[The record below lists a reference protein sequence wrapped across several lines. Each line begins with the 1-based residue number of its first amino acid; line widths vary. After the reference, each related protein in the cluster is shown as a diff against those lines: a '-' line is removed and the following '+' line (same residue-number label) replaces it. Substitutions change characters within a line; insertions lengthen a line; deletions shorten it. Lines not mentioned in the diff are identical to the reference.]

1 MNFHKPKDLPRLMVA
16 PNGARRTKADHP
28 VIPVTIQ
35 EMVETAL
42 ACAAVGAQAM
52 HLHVRDADQ
61 QHVLDAGLYRE
72 ALQELGAAVPAMHFQ
87 ITTEAV
93 GRYTPEQMRRVAY
106 DVMPPGISVG
116 LLEMMPDRWPTPE
129 DIRLYSALREAGTR
143 IQHLLFF
150 PDEVELLV
158 RLVEA
163 AGLPKDDIWCLFV
176 IGHYTGRISHPDLI
190 QPFLDRLA
198 EQSLDVDWAICAFA
212 EEENE
217 SLAKA
222 VEMGGKLR
230 VGFENSL
237 FMPDGT
243 VASDN
248 AARVAAA
255 NALFN

>member
-1 MNFHKPKDLPRLMVA
+1 M
-16 PNGARRTKADHP
+16 TKW
-28 VIPVTIQ
+28 
-35 EMVETAL
+35 
-42 ACAAVGAQAM
+42 
-52 HLHVRDADQ
+52 
-61 QHVLDAGLYRE
+61 
-72 ALQELGAAVPAMHFQ
+72 
-87 ITTEAV
+87 
-93 GRYTPEQMRRVAY
+93 
-106 DVMPPGISVG
+106 S
-116 LLEMMPDRWPTPE
+116 
-129 DIRLYSALREAGTR
+129 
-143 IQHLLFF
+143 
-150 PDEVELLV
+150 LLV

-163 AGLPKDDIWCLFV
+163 ADLPKDDIWCLFV

-243 VASDN
+243 VASGQCGPG
-248 AARVAAA
+248 RRRECPFQLTWPTRSHWTSVGLFMQPVAV
-255 NALFN
+255 ALVSRT